1 MENDY
6 SQNIESPDKHQAV
19 VNKHKTNTM
28 LRTKSD
34 GQFANYDH

>member
-6 SQNIESPDKHQAV
+6 SQNIESPDKRQAA
-19 VNKHKTNTM
+19 NKHKTNAM

-34 GQFANYDH
+34 GHFANFDN